1 MVYLIKKILSYLGLL
16 VFSFLSFYL
25 TNLSIQYIKSL
36 DPIMKM
42 INEEKEKY
50 RVSYVDALIDD
61 KMIVPGQKGLE
72 VDLEASY
79 KKMKKFGNYN
89 DSLLVFK
96 EVEPVVSI
104 QEHYDYFIS
113 RGNGSKKEVSLVF
126 KVVDTFYVE
135 EIAEV
140 LKAKEVVGTFFIKG
154 EVLINNPDI
163 IKVLYQNNQ
172 KIAFLDGDWDEVNRL
187 LMTSMTRN
195 IKYCYSDS
203 ADVFKL
209 NLCQKNRAHTIIPS
223 INTGNFPYHDLKDK
237 LENGVII
244 KLDNKRRVVFEL
256 GYIINYIRQKDL
268 EIVSLD
274 ELLKE

>member
-1 MVYLIKKILSYLGLL
+1 
-16 VFSFLSFYL
+16 
-25 TNLSIQYIKSL
+25 
-36 DPIMKM
+36 M

-61 KMIVPGQKGLE
+61 KMMVPGQKGLE
-72 VDLEASY
+72 VDSEASY

-104 QEHYDYFIS
+104 KEHYDYFIN
-113 RGNGSKKEVSLVF
+113 RGNSNKKEVSLVF

-135 EIAEV
+135 EIIDV
-140 LKAKEVVGTFFIKG
+140 LKEKEVVGTFFVKG
-154 EVLINNPDI
+154 DVLINNPDI
-163 IKVLYQNNQ
+163 IKLLSQNNQ
-172 KIAFLDGDWDEVNRL
+172 KIAFLDGDWDEVKKF
-187 LMTSMTRN
+187 LMTHGIQN
-195 IKYCYSDS
+195 IKYCYSDG
-203 ADVFKL
+203 ADVLKL

-237 LENGVII
+237 LENGTII
-244 KLDNKRRVVFEL
+244 KFDNKRRVVFEL
-256 GYIINYIRQKDL
+256 GYIINFIRQKDL